1 MHPVA
6 FRKAMV
12 EAYLAGAEAMLS
24 GDIDI
29 PSKKEAKA
37 WFDNEYGLTV
47 TTEEC
52 DCCEENDD
60 E

>member
-1 MHPVA
+1 MHPVT
-6 FRKAMV
+6 FRKAMI
-12 EAYLAGAEAMLS
+12 EAYIAGAEAMAS
-24 GDIDI
+24 GDIDV
-29 PSKKEAKA
+29 PSKKEAKD

-47 TTEEC
+47 TEEEC

>member
-12 EAYLAGAEAMLS
+12 EAYLAGAEAILS

-37 WFDNEYGLTV
+37 WFDNEYGLQ
-47 TTEEC
+47 ESAEC
-52 DCCEENDD
+52 DCCEDD
-60 E
+60 DN

>member
-1 MHPVA
+1 V
-6 FRKAMV
+6 
-12 EAYLAGAEAMLS
+12 
-24 GDIDI
+24 

-37 WFDNEYGLTV
+37 WFDNEYGLTI
-47 TTEEC
+47 TEEEC